1 MYPSQKDLSIM
12 LSLPTPKAIVIRES
26 KIVHKS
32 RTINPLARF
41 VTEEAVCLM
50 LNIKPENIYVVEC
63 WRYMVY
69 VHGKG
74 VSKFVSYADFP
85 PILGVRPPT
94 PAETAKWRRRWRKNF
109 NPEYRKQAPKWWANF
124 FADEV
129 SQAASEPTLKS
140 WSDLIESI
148 KFAFNEESWEIL
160 QKNSQKQPLITNL

>member
-32 RTINPLARF
+32 LTINPLARF

-85 PILGVRPPT
+85 PILGVQPPT
-94 PAETAKWRRRWRKNF
+94 SAETAKWRRRWRKNF
-109 NPEYRKQAPKWWANF
+109 NPEYRKQGPKWWAKF
-124 FADEV
+124 FAGEAL
-129 SQAASEPTLKS
+129 QAPSEPTLKS
-140 WSDLIESI
+140 LSNLVESI
-148 KFAFNEESWEIL
+148 KFAFNEESL
-160 QKNSQKQPLITNL
+160 QTLRKNLLIVSD

>member
-1 MYPSQKDLSIM
+1 M
-12 LSLPTPKAIVIRES
+12 LSLPTPKVIVIRES

-32 RTINPLARF
+32 LTINPLARF

-50 LNIKPENIYVVEC
+50 LNMKPENIYVVEC

-94 PAETAKWRRRWRKNF
+94 QAETAKWRRRWRKNL
-109 NPEYRKQAPKWWANF
+109 NPEYRKQAPKWWTEF
-124 FADEV
+124 LADEA
-129 SQAASEPTLKS
+129 SQATSEPTLQT
-140 WSDLIESI
+140 WSDLLESI
-148 KFAFNEESWEIL
+148 KFAFNEESWQTLLEEL
-160 QKNSQKQPLITNL
+160 LGVGC